1 MASLAEALAAV
12 IPTPKPVPEEEEE
25 EEEEEDLKGKLRGAR
40 SWLQPKSNED

>member
-12 IPTPKPVPEEEEE
+12 IPTPKPVPE